1 MRQQEISGRYQE
13 RIWRGRQEIS
23 KGGRAKKIRARRKNN
38 GRVYE
43 GVQENSKRMKGNYW
57 WKSSKGK

>member
-13 RIWRGRQEIS
+13 RIWRGRQGIS

-38 GRVYE
+38 GRVCE
-43 GVQENSKRMKGNYW
+43 GV
-57 WKSSKGK
+57 